1 MCKWSA
7 RAPKNEQV
15 RSKSNSGYT
24 GLMADDAMLTELLNV
39 FLAKKVCVYV

>member
-24 GLMADDAMLTELLNV
+24 GLMADDAMLLNV